1 MPEAEKTIEEAKKPE
16 EKGKE
21 LQEAEALIQL
31 KNANEELMKENEELK
46 EAKKTFYDSILN
58 KQPAENPNVEEPKVD
73 IEDLR
78 KKTFSTDQTN
88 LEYWTNAL
96 ALRDAL
102 IKEGKPDPFL
112 PCGTNVNVTDSDIAA
127 AEKVAKQMAELVEKA
142 DGSPDAFN
150 ALYQARVQDIPTPN
164 NRKRK

>member
-1 MPEAEKTIEEAKKPE
+1 MPEAEKPIEEAKKPE

-73 IEDLR
+73 IEALR

-96 ALRDAL
+96 SLREAL

-112 PCGTNVNVTDSDIAA
+112 PVGTNAPVTDNDIAA
-127 AEKVAKQMAELVEKA
+127 ANRVAKSMAELVEMA
-142 DGSPDAFN
+142 DGSPEAFN
-150 ALYQARVQDIPTPN
+150 SLYQAHVKDINVPYK
-164 NRKRK
+164 KRK